1 MIIDETNQ
9 FLRSTTHE
17 GTKKNKSMAPE
28 ANHTQQVKLQQ
39 QGQQKRVTCFAALL
53 RNVLKSDDMLR
64 VLPPMFKSVLHHVKV
79 NAASCV
85 KTDF

>member
-1 MIIDETNQ
+1 
-9 FLRSTTHE
+9 
-17 GTKKNKSMAPE
+17 MAPE